1 MNKLMEISVTYNT
14 GNLEKIRINSHKE
27 AYNLIIENWNM
38 GTIEFQE
45 ECKVIMMNKGN
56 FVLGIYNVSKGGID
70 SSVVDIRIILA
81 VALKCNAT
89 QLILVHN
96 HPSGNLNPSSS
107 DQTITKNLK
116 NACELLNISLL
127 DHLIITRKGYYSFNE
142 ENGF

>member
-1 MNKLMEISVTYNT
+1 MEISVTYNT
-14 GNLEKIRINSHKE
+14 GNFEKIRISSHKQ
-27 AYNLIIENWNM
+27 AYNLVIENWNL

-45 ECKVIMMNKGN
+45 ECKVILMNKGN

-96 HPSGNLNPSSS
+96 HPSGSLTPSNS
-107 DQTITKNLK
+107 DKNITEKLSK
-116 NACELLNISLL
+116 ACDLLNLTLL
-127 DHLIITRKGYYSFNE
+127 DHLIITRNDYYSLNKEDNFL
-142 ENGF
+142 

>member
-1 MNKLMEISVTYNT
+1 MEISVTYNT

>member
-14 GNLEKIRINSHKE
+14 GNHKKIRINSHKE
-27 AYNLIIENWNM
+27 AYKLVIENWNL

-96 HPSGNLNPSSS
+96 HPSGNLKPSGS

-127 DHLIITRKGYYSFNE
+127 DHLIITRNSYYSFNE
-142 ENGF
+142 ENRF

>member
-1 MNKLMEISVTYNT
+1 MEIFVTYNT
-14 GNLEKIRINSHKE
+14 GNNEKIRINSHKE

-107 DQTITKNLK
+107 DEKITSSLK
-116 NACELLNISLL
+116 KACELLNISLL
-127 DHLIITRKGYYSFNE
+127 DHLIITRNHYYSFNE